1 MSSNE
6 LKKRIRE
13 WDTEEWEKELS
24 TRSTLG
30 FYAEGKNNIGY
41 NHCYRNSRDSVYYAR
56 ARTNSLK
63 LEEAIGRGN
72 KFYNKTCKLCGKEEE
87 DLLHFMIKCTALESK
102 RCYKIIDKNFSDPRQ
117 RLIEVLYRQED
128 HRGVG
133 WMIRAMWLRR
143 KAILKCKENMYKES
157 SLRKKKN
164 EEGLNRSDPGPMGTS
179 QTPIRERIARKCHS
193 RG

>member
-1 MSSNE
+1 MNTV
-6 LKKRIRE
+6 
-13 WDTEEWEKELS
+13 TETQEIQ
-24 TRSTLG
+24 
-30 FYAEGKNNIGY
+30 AN
-41 NHCYRNSRDSVYYAR
+41 YAR
-56 ARTNSLK
+56 ARINSLK

-87 DLLHFMIKCTALESK
+87 DLHFMIKCTALESK
-102 RCYKIIDKNFSDPRQ
+102 RCYKIIDKKISDPKQ
-117 RLIEVLYRQED
+117 RLIEVLFRQED

-143 KAILKCKENMYKES
+143 KAILKCKENMYKAS
-157 SLRKKKN
+157 LLRKEKN
-164 EEGLNRSDPGPMGTS
+164 EESLNRSDPGPMGIS